1 MTTCDDQRTVGLYMT
16 LKSHVAGVQRQ
27 KNNRAAFGLNMLSP
41 VIDQGICRKH
51 VLQRRQAFL
60 VHYLLGLGYGWLGC
74 MVPYGR
80 SRTRKG

>member
-1 MTTCDDQRTVGLYMT
+1 MT

-27 KNNRAAFGLNMLSP
+27 KNDRAAFGLNMLSP

-60 VHYLLGLGYGWLGC
+60 GHDLVGYGWHGC
-74 MVPYGR
+74 MGTSGYHVEGHR
-80 SRTRKG
+80 QERENEF